1 MSSCHAPCKD
11 VNQMGVATKSE
22 SKPLTERIGRF
33 LKEVRAELR
42 KVVWPDRDE
51 LKRYTLIVIVSV
63 AVIAVLV
70 GLVDF
75 GFGRLLFL
83 LQKLRG

>member
-1 MSSCHAPCKD
+1 MD